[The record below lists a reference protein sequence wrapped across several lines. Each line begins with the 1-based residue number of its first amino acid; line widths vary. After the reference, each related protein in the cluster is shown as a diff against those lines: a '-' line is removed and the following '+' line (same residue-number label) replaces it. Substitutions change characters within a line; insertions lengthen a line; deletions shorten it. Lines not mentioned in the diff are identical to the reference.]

1 MLRKFVKIHVER
13 LQCWSILQ
21 SLAAC
26 NKAGDLQVLKLYAW
40 EAHFQ
45 RKLEEIRAREAS
57 TLLKFH
63 LMHSVMAWLI
73 LCTPFMVR
81 ML

>member
-1 MLRKFVKIHVER
+1 MLRKFFVKIHVER
-13 LQCWSILQ
+13 LCWSILQ
-21 SLAAC
+21 SPPVT
-26 NKAGDLQVLKLYAW
+26 NPGDLQVLKLYAW

-81 ML
+81 LP